1 MRLAVQRAL
10 MLDAGKAFSAASVNR
25 HRSLMSMFIFMQQWT
40 STLRALLLTQ
50 HDPSR
55 RPHDMSTPRLVRS
68 TQSPVPQAALPR
80 LLVALV
86 LPLCLTLT
94 ACGGDDDSAS
104 NGGTPATSPAPQM
117 KCAP

>member
-1 MRLAVQRAL
+1 MAMQRPL
-10 MLDAGKAFSAASVNR
+10 MLDAGKVFSAASVNR
-25 HRSLMSMFIFMQQWT
+25 HRSLMSMFIFMQQWM
-40 STLRALLLTQ
+40 STLRALLFTQ

-55 RPHDMSTPRLVRS
+55 RPHDMSTPRLVPS
-68 TQSPVPQAALPR
+68 TQFAVPQVALSR

-86 LPLCLTLT
+86 LPLCLTLS
-94 ACGGDDDSAS
+94 ACGGDDDSGS